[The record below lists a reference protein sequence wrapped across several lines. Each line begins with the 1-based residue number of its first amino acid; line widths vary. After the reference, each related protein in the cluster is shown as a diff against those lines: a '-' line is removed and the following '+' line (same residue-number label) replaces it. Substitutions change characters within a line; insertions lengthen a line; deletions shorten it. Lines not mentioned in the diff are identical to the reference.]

1 MHWSQNLRRNKECA
15 LRKGYMQ
22 LVTVL
27 DKSQRIYI
35 PKELNAN
42 GHRIGVPSI
51 CALVH
56 RIWGVP
62 KHMCSQEL
70 QAIGRIFWGASIC
83 IPKWFN
89 GMGYRLWGANNTQW
103 AYLLPKSLIQSLQN

>member
-1 MHWSQNLRRNKECA
+1 MCSQRALCNRSQILRSKISYALPESLMHWSQNLRRNKECA

-56 RIWGVP
+56 RI
-62 KHMCSQEL
+62 
-70 QAIGRIFWGASIC
+70 
-83 IPKWFN
+83 
-89 GMGYRLWGANNTQW
+89 
-103 AYLLPKSLIQSLQN
+103 